1 MSVNKL
7 MRKFKNQNFRKFFV
21 EKYEVLKILIKF
33 FQENPVS
40 LIHEMQKIY
49 SEHHHLDNIKK
60 RSISKDNKLNE
71 KETNL
76 NGIEEK
82 QYYPISAYRIV
93 TAKFY
98 LLIIII
104 LLYHLSIFILFL
116 AIWVINADKILN
128 VFEIITD
135 NTVAACS
142 GYNMFALCQIML
154 LANQTQAE
162 ISVNMNYDKDNYLIY
177 ESTRSIYTIFD
188 LERRRQSVKNLIKTT
203 NDYLDLDCDT
213 FYSDIKDIRF
223 EEIDLEHPDEGFR
236 TKYPKF
242 CEVFHILEYKNDQL
256 FYKPVFYEINKFVN
270 SINKRDYNDYIDFLK
285 NGNLYY
291 MCDLQFLL
299 YRPFRSWFN
308 DIVYNDAINRSIKL
322 EKTILFTNLGVIISS
337 EFIIFTFLYYQL
349 FNKLKHINAIIVG
362 VKNVFKILK

>member
-1 MSVNKL
+1 M
-7 MRKFKNQNFRKFFV
+7 NF
-21 EKYEVLKILIKF
+21 
-33 FQENPVS
+33 
-40 LIHEMQKIY
+40 
-49 SEHHHLDNIKK
+49 
-60 RSISKDNKLNE
+60 
-71 KETNL
+71 
-76 NGIEEK
+76 
-82 QYYPISAYRIV
+82 
-93 TAKFY
+93 
-98 LLIIII
+98 
-104 LLYHLSIFILFL
+104 
-116 AIWVINADKILN
+116 
-128 VFEIITD
+128 
-135 NTVAACS
+135 
-142 GYNMFALCQIML
+142 
-154 LANQTQAE
+154 
-162 ISVNMNYDKDNYLIY
+162 DKDNYLIY

-203 NDYLDLDCDT
+203 NDYLDLNCDT

-223 EEIDLEHPDEGFR
+223 EEIDIEHPDEGFR

-270 SINKRDYNDYIDFLK
+270 SVNKRDYNDYIDYLK